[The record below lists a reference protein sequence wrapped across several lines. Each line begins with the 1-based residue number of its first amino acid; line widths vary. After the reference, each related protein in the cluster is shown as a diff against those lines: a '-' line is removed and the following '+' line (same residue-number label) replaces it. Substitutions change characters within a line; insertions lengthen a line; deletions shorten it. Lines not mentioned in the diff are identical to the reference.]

1 MDIIAKECFS
11 ISLIAYL
18 LINESNTCDAVNN
31 LSPLWKWKLWGVKQF
46 KKFTDAVNISS
57 QLLSILAFFF
67 FLAPHFVPQDWIY
80 FSIYQTLHIE
90 AKEKEEKNWCYIINV
105 TSFLLLLFYSSVWK
119 NSSDK
124 FRANLWKISLS
135 CVSAFGREMD
145 FFPVWVS

>member
-1 MDIIAKECFS
+1 MHIFSSMNQIPVMQWIICLHFGNENS
-11 ISLIAYL
+11 EVWNSLR
-18 LINESNTCDAVNN
+18 NS
-31 LSPLWKWKLWGVKQF
+31 
-46 KKFTDAVNISS
+46 DAVNISS
-57 QLLSILAFFF
+57 QLLSILAFF

-135 CVSAFGREMD
+135 CVSAFGRKMD